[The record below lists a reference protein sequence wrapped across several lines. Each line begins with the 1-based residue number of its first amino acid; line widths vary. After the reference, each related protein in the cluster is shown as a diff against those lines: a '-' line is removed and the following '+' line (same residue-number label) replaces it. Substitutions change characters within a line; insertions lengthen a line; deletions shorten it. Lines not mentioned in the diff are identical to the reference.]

1 MGGFYGAG
9 GGMCKAARK
18 IAPAGASWRQNG
30 YAIAMPID
38 ARRCRCHVRFTDEE
52 MKLLKQVGTKEHR
65 TTPELVR
72 HATLK
77 WLEQQEV
84 PTRFDPSWMA
94 GPPQRDLLEKP

>member
-1 MGGFYGAG
+1 MGGFYGGNG
-9 GGMCKAARK
+9 GRGKAARK